1 MSNDGLDL
9 NALCRRSDEYNEVEN
24 YGPEA
29 LEVNQRIVALD
40 SGNARYWNRLGRCFK
55 EGNNLERAQV
65 AYAEALKADPKN
77 SVARN
82 EFKGVRDRLEA
93 RQEVLTIFEEEGP
106 DVLRSRVS
114 SVRDIPTKT
123 RFRLEGRLLL
133 YSELQDISDLIGLAR
148 EHSMSGENETALR
161 RYEEARELG
170 GEEVTDVVNTGMAAV
185 FRSMNE
191 PRKAEQLAR
200 RVLASNPNNS
210 FALKALAGAL
220 SDQGR
225 SEEAKEA
232 YRSGWSAEARRH
244 KSR

>member
-1 MSNDGLDL
+1 MSDEGLEKE
-9 NALCRRSDEYNEVEN
+9 ALCNRSDGYNDAGD

-29 LEVNQRIVALD
+29 LEVNQRLVALD
-40 SGNARYWNRLGRCFK
+40 PGNARHWNRLGRCLK
-55 EGNNLERAQV
+55 EANDLERAQV
-65 AYAEALKADPKN
+65 AYATALKADPKS

-82 EFKGVRDRLEA
+82 EFKGVRDRLAA
-93 RQEVLTIFEEEGP
+93 RQEVSAIFEDEGP
-106 DVLRSRVS
+106 EVLRSRIRA
-114 SVRDIPTKT
+114 VRDIPAKT

-161 RYEEARELG
+161 LYEEAGELG
-170 GEEVTDVVNTGMAAV
+170 GEGVADAVNTGMAAV
-185 FRSMNE
+185 FRSMKE
-191 PRKAEQLAR
+191 PRKAERLAR

-220 SDQGR
+220 GDQGR

-232 YRSGWSAEARRH
+232 YRSGWSAESRDRR
-244 KSR
+244 RG

>member
-1 MSNDGLDL
+1 MSDEDLDL
-9 NALCRRSDEYNEVEN
+9 YDLCGRSDEYNEAGE

-40 SGNARYWNRLGRCFK
+40 PSNARYWNRLGRCFK
-55 EGNNLERAQV
+55 DSNDLERAQV

-93 RQEVLTIFEEEGP
+93 RQEVLAIFEEEGP
-106 DVLRSRVS
+106 DVLRSRIS

-133 YSELQDISDLIGLAR
+133 WSELQDVSDLIGLAA
-148 EHSMSGENETALR
+148 EHGKSGEHETALR
-161 RYEEARELG
+161 RYEEAQALG
-170 GEEVTDVVNTGMAAV
+170 GEEVTNAVNTGMAAV
-185 FRSMNE
+185 FRSMRE
-191 PRKAEQLAR
+191 PKKAEQLAR
-200 RVLASNPNNS
+200 RVLASNPNSS

-220 SDQGR
+220 SDQGK

-232 YRSGWSAEARRH
+232 YRSGSSAEARVKR
-244 KSR
+244 RR